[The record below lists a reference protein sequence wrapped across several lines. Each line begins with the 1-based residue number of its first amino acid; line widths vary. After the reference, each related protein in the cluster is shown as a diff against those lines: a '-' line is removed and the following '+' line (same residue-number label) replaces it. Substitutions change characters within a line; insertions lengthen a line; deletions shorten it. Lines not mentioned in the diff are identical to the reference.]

1 MDLVLPS
8 SDVGHRRVHRVVGLL
23 NLKMDGQSA
32 SAFNGRGPFG
42 DAERPPAI
50 GHGTGSGY
58 LATMFPDARYVGNSG
73 RKGRAGVR
81 VGEGK
86 FKSASDRLAAFN
98 PDTRAEGRFTTG
110 FGELSIA
117 FDPTRPPHQQRGL
130 RFDNSDVR
138 GNQIDDAAAKLL
150 DGLRRLRVLRM
161 HGAATEQR
169 GDAVKIGV
177 QSDTQGVPKCPRP
190 FDNSITEGNH
200 S

>member
-1 MDLVLPS
+1 MEASEAYTSAGAALALRSCGRRPGGAPLPPARIADPSVGALRLIVSMDLALPS
-8 SDVGHRRVHRVVGLL
+8 SDVGHPRVHRVVGLL
-23 NLKMDGQSA
+23 NLKMDRQSA
-32 SAFNGRGPFG
+32 SAFNGRGPIG

-50 GHGTGSGY
+50 GHGMGSGY

-81 VGEGK
+81 VG
-86 FKSASDRLAAFN
+86 
-98 PDTRAEGRFTTG
+98 
-110 FGELSIA
+110 
-117 FDPTRPPHQQRGL
+117 
-130 RFDNSDVR
+130 
-138 GNQIDDAAAKLL
+138 GNQINDAAAKHL

-177 QSDTQGVPKCPRP
+177 QSDTQEAPKCPRP